1 MSGDFVKKLKSLDVY
16 RDIPKDLTEQTVTG
30 AAVSIFAALL
40 MGYLFLAEFV
50 AFLTPEISHEMFVD
64 SAVSATTT
72 SAQHMLQINMNI
84 SMPKIPCAVVSVDA
98 QDVMGSHVVDV
109 GGKLHKIRLGR
120 DGLAKRGVNGQPA
133 QVEGGPPEEQ
143 VGEGCNIAGT
153 MIVKRVPGNFHVSA
167 HAHAHLIGL
176 FFQND
181 PMNVSHMVHNLWFGE
196 TSELGS
202 IAQAEFNPLSGVEMS
217 GSGDGV
223 PPGEARS
230 YEYYINIVPTQ
241 LEKLSGKVFNSFQ
254 YVANSNDVVGRYRIP
269 AVYFR
274 YELSAITVRFAE
286 KHKSFA
292 HFLVQICAIVG
303 GVFTVLG
310 LVSSVL
316 HKSLTRFIKKA
327 NEGKLG

>member
-1 MSGDFVKKLKSLDVY
+1 MGSEFISKLKKLDVY
-16 RDIPKDLTEQTVTG
+16 RDIPKDLTEQTLTG
-30 AAVSIFAALL
+30 AAVSVVAALL
-40 MGYLFLAEFV
+40 MAYLFLSEFF

-64 SAVSATTT
+64 SAVDARGTN
-72 SAQHMLQINMNI
+72 HMLQINLNI
-84 SMPKIPCAVVSVDA
+84 TVPKIPCAVVSVDA

-109 GGKLHKIRLGR
+109 GGKLHKVRLAK
-120 DGLAKRGVNGQPA
+120 DGSPKRGVNGQPA

-167 HAHAHLIGL
+167 HAHAHLMGIY
-176 FFQND
+176 FSNEA
-181 PMNVSHMVHNLWFGE
+181 MNVSHIVHDLFFGE
-196 TSELGS
+196 TSELVS
-202 IAQAEFNPLSGVEMS
+202 IESAEFNPLSGVIQG

-241 LEKLSGKVFNSFQ
+241 LEKLSGKVYNSFQ
-254 YVANSNDVVGRYRIP
+254 YVANSNDVIGRYRIP

-286 KHKSFA
+286 KRKSFA

-310 LVSSVL
+310 LISSIL
-316 HKSLTRFIKKA
+316 HKSLTRLIKKA
-327 NEGKLG
+327 NVGKLG